1 MLEKQ
6 TTCNSTRLFN
16 ELLEIGES
24 DRKSVGKDVSDND
37 SYFKKFLQLRLQRQ
51 EYGANGT
58 GLTQYSN
65 EHVVDEI
72 DVPRTADNNELTQD
86 EVYVTEKHGMRRRQS
101 LMSTDILKVQQQ
113 ASQQGKR
120 PSLPRISLVR

>member
-16 ELLEIGES
+16 ELLEIGEP
-24 DRKSVGKDVSDND
+24 DRKSVGKDVCDDD
-37 SYFKKFLQLRLQRQ
+37 SYFKKFLKLRLQRQ

-58 GLTQYSN
+58 GLAQYNN
-65 EHVVDEI
+65 EQVVDEI
-72 DVPRTADNNELTQD
+72 DVPRTADNEIAQD

-101 LMSTDILKVQQQ
+101 LMSSAILKVQQQ
-113 ASQQGKR
+113 ASQQAKR